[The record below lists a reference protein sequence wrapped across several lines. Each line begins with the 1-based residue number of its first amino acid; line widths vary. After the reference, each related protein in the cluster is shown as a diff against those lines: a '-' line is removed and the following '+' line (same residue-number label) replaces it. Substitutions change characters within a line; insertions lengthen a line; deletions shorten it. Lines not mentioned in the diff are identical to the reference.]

1 MYLHFE
7 APDECGHRA
16 ETENKVLSV
25 ELIDQKIL
33 APVYEYLK
41 TSDEDFKILVLPD
54 HPTPIEIR
62 THSMEPVPFFLYDS
76 RKDTVG
82 VDSFTETTAA
92 QTGLYIPDGFTLLD
106 RVIEKN

>member
-1 MYLHFE
+1 
-7 APDECGHRA
+7 
-16 ETENKVLSV
+16 V

-41 TSDEDFKILVLPD
+41 DTADDFKILVLPD

-76 RKDTVG
+76 RKDAVG
-82 VDSFTETTAA
+82 VDSFTEATAA
-92 QTGLYIPDGFTLLD
+92 KTGLYIPDGFTLLD